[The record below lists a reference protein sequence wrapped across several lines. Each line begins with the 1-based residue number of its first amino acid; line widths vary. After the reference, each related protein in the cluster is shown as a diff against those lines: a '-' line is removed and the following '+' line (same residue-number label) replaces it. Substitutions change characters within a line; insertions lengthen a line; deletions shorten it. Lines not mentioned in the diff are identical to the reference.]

1 MPLAGSAFAPLSGR
15 RLTADPTLPGQTLR
29 EGNCLSRFGIP
40 EKPFKK
46 DKKIDKNI
54 LFFNKFLYICRN
66 KT

>member
-40 EKPFKK
+40 EKSV
-46 DKKIDKNI
+46 KNRQ
-54 LFFNKFLYICRN
+54 KYIVFQ
-66 KT
+66 